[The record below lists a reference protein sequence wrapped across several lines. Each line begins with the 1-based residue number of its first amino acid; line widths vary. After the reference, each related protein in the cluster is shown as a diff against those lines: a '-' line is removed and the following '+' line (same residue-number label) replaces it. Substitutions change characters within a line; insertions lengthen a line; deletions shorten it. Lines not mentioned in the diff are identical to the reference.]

1 MTLLYTQPASDRKCA
16 FAWMGI
22 KQNKKKCAY
31 VFDEEVIQKK
41 NKLKREII
49 NIFYVFVHNY
59 SIFFRENCEFLD
71 FLDIF
76 RKDLILFNLIA
87 IILLYKTFP
96 KLYDCFL

>member
-1 MTLLYTQPASDRKCA
+1 
-16 FAWMGI
+16 MGI

-41 NKLKREII
+41 NKLKREFI

-76 RKDLILFNLIA
+76 RKDLITIS
-87 IILLYKTFP
+87 TGVP
-96 KLYDCFL
+96 QKL

>member
-41 NKLKREII
+41 NKLKREFI
-49 NIFYVFVHNY
+49 NIFYAFVHNY
-59 SIFFRENCEFLD
+59 SIYFFRESCEFLD
-71 FLDIF
+71 FLDIIW
-76 RKDLILFNLIA
+76 KDVILFNLIA
-87 IILLYKTFP
+87 IILLYKNFT
-96 KLYDCFL
+96 KL